1 MKTKQNKK
9 SHILLAAI
17 FAVMLFIGQG
27 FVLSDNAYADAEQDA
42 VNFCAKHTDFDTANM
57 CQKGYLASAG
67 DKDTVCTTFNGTPS
81 QSVKQALTAACGE
94 GFQANPTNAGG
105 GGGGGSGGGGSGGT
119 GKSCG
124 GVEVAY
130 FECGDEFTGEGGVE
144 KSGLWGILTV
154 VLNIMIAGVGILAVG
169 GIVYGAIMYASAQDN
184 ASQTQEAIGI
194 IRNTIIGLVLFAFMY
209 ALLQFLIPGGIL

>member
-17 FAVMLFIGQG
+17 FAVMLFVGQG
-27 FVLSDNAYADAEQDA
+27 YIFSDHAYA
-42 VNFCAKHTDFDTANM
+42 KT
-57 CQKGYLASAG
+57 
-67 DKDTVCTTFNGTPS
+67 
-81 QSVKQALTAACGE
+81 
-94 GFQANPTNAGG
+94 
-105 GGGGGSGGGGSGGT
+105 
-119 GKSCG
+119 CG

-130 FECGDEFTGEGGVE
+130 FECGDEFTGNGGVE
-144 KSGLWGILTV
+144 TSGLWGILTV

-184 ASQTQEAIGI
+184 ASQVQEAIGI